1 MLISVLAAVA
11 MFAAP
16 ESAQSGSTQSG
27 EAAKIAAEAKPEM
40 KRVCETIQLS
50 GSNLPK
56 KKCRNVPVKAAATK
70 PGEGEQAQP
79 KGQTKPE

>member
-1 MLISVLAAVA
+1 MLISALAAVA

-16 ESAQSGSTQSG
+16 ESVQSG
-27 EAAKIAAEAKPEM
+27 EAAKLAAEAKPEM
-40 KRVCETIQLS
+40 KRVCVTIQVS

-56 KKCRNVPVKAAATK
+56 KKCRMEPVKAASK
-70 PGEGEQAQP
+70 PGEGQETAQP

>member
-16 ESAQSGSTQSG
+16 ESAQSG
-27 EAAKIAAEAKPEM
+27 EAAKMAAEAKPET
-40 KRVCETIQLS
+40 KRVCETIQVS
-50 GSNLPK
+50 GTNLPK
-56 KKCRNVPVKAAATK
+56 KKCRNVPVKAAAK
-70 PGEGEQAQP
+70 PGEAAEAAQP

>member
-16 ESAQSGSTQSG
+16 ESAQSG
-27 EAAKIAAEAKPEM
+27 EAGKMAAGAKPEM
-40 KRVCETIQLS
+40 KRVCETIHVS

-56 KKCRNVPVKAAATK
+56 KKCRNVPVKAASK